1 MINTILYYN
10 PYILNSRIYSP
21 GKFQRFRSAIITLI
35 EPIYS
40 NYKPMEA
47 YNLDIS
53 LPLNH
58 QSLGCIISCLI
69 YIYSFTKIPL
79 ISMSIF
85 KNPEPKQVFNQK
97 NSGLYIN
104 NYIYNMQMAI
114 VFTRKNKV
122 FVAGVNYY
130 I

>member
-1 MINTILYYN
+1 
-10 PYILNSRIYSP
+10 
-21 GKFQRFRSAIITLI
+21 
-35 EPIYS
+35 
-40 NYKPMEA
+40 
-47 YNLDIS
+47 
-53 LPLNH
+53 
-58 QSLGCIISCLI
+58 
-69 YIYSFTKIPL
+69 
-79 ISMSIF
+79 MSIF